1 MMSETDLLRYVLS
14 CGLLTVPILVWN
26 VVFTRFLP
34 PPLAS
39 KEFWRDIPP
48 LVAYGENSLRLAVFL
63 LPFLMPL
70 EVATVAQR
78 RGLLLFV
85 VGTVLYFLA
94 WVALMIFP
102 QSRWSRSRLG
112 FLAPAYT
119 PLIWLAG
126 LGLIGRR
133 LYWPWPYRWWVYVGL
148 ACGFIALHVAHASIV
163 YTRKYQRGG
172 GMQGYGQI

>member
-1 MMSETDLLRYVLS
+1 MMSETGLLRYVMS
-14 CGLLTVPILVWN
+14 CGLLTMPILVWN
-26 VVFTRFLP
+26 VVFARFLP

-39 KEFWRDIPP
+39 KEFWWDIPP
-48 LVAYGENSLRLAVFL
+48 LVAYGENSLRLAAVL
-63 LPFLMPL
+63 LPFLKPL

-85 VGTVLYFLA
+85 VGAVLYFLA

-112 FLAPAYT
+112 FLAPGYT

-126 LGLIGRR
+126 PGLIGRR

-148 ACGFIALHVAHASIV
+148 ACGFVALHVTHASIM
-163 YTRKYQRGG
+163 YARNCQRTGAL
-172 GMQGYGQI
+172 QGDGPL